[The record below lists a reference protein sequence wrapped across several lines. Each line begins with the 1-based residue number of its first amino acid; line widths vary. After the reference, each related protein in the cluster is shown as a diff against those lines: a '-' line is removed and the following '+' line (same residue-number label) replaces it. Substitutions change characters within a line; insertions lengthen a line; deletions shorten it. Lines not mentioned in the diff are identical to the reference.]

1 MNNIIGKTIKKVIK
15 YGSRN
20 YSDTG
25 TLKIIFTDNTWI
37 YIHASYGAYDG
48 RALDEYPVNI
58 NIATETELIPL
69 EVTYE
74 SK

>member
-1 MNNIIGKTIKKVIK
+1 MNNIIGKTIKEVIK
-15 YGSRN
+15 YGSHD
-20 YSDTG
+20 YSDTD

-37 YIHASYGAYDG
+37 YIHASYGTYDG
-48 RALDEYPVNI
+48 RALEEYPVNI
-58 NIATETELIPL
+58 NISTETESIPL

>member
-1 MNNIIGKTIKKVIK
+1 MNNIIGKTIKEVIK
-15 YGSRN
+15 YGSHDC
-20 YSDTG
+20 SDTG
-25 TLKIIFTDNTWI
+25 TLKIIFTDNTYV
-37 YIHASYGAYDG
+37 YINASYGAYDG

-58 NIATETELIPL
+58 NMSTETDSIPL